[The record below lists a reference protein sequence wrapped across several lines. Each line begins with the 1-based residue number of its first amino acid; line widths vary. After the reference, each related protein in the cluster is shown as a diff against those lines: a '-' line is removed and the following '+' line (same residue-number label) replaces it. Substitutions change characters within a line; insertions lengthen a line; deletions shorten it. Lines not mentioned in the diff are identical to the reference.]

1 MAIRNDA
8 GLMLESVFSPC
19 FRRVESGGPFFSGW
33 RRRGG
38 MEKLGVF
45 SIGADFE

>member
-8 GLMLESVFSPC
+8 GLMLESVFSPY
-19 FRRVESGGPFFSGW
+19 FWRMESGGPFFSGW